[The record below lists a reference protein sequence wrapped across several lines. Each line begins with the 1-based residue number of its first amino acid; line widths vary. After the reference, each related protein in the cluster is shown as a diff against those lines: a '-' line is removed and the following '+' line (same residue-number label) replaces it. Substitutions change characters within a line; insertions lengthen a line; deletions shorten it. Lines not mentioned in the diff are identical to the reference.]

1 MKQVPCHH
9 GGMELEYPAGLAGE
23 RLVVKTGP
31 LSTWSPQPHR
41 PGSRGKGTQK
51 PLDTVMGGHW
61 ILLTWQ
67 FPGSSPTPP
76 SPPRERKAVVN
87 DPREGF
93 LSSRVCLVTQS
104 CPTLCDPM
112 SCSPPDSS
120 VHGFF
125 QAKIL
130 KWVAISFSISHVENK
145 EENKLSH
152 HEKIVTWY

>member
-9 GGMELEYPAGLAGE
+9 GGMELEYPTGLAGE

-31 LSTWSPQPHR
+31 LSTQSPQADR

-76 SPPRERKAVVN
+76 SPGSCQE
-87 DPREGF
+87 EGKLWLMIPGKVF
-93 LSSRVCLVTQS
+93 SPLVC
-104 CPTLCDPM
+104 
-112 SCSPPDSS
+112 
-120 VHGFF
+120 
-125 QAKIL
+125 A
-130 KWVAISFSISHVENK
+130 
-145 EENKLSH
+145 
-152 HEKIVTWY
+152 